1 MAETIP
7 PAPKPILPICAAIY
21 RPVAPLANA
30 FMRFCAGAIFIP
42 HGAQKLL
49 GGAAADKFVVALG
62 LANPAPWAAFLGTL
76 ELAGGIMLALG
87 LLTRPVALLLAAEL
101 LTMIFAV
108 HVHNGFAWSSGGVQ
122 YPLLLLALCLAALFR
137 GGGRYSLDRLIG
149 KEF

>member
-1 MAETIP
+1 MAENALPT
-7 PAPKPILPICAAIY
+7 PKPILPVCAAIY
-21 RPVAPLANA
+21 RPFAPLSYA
-30 FMRFCAGAIFIP
+30 FTRFCAGAIFIP
-42 HGAQKLL
+42 HGMQKLL
-49 GGAAADKFVVALG
+49 GGAAADKFVAALG
-62 LANPAPWAAFLGTL
+62 LADPTPWAGVMGVL
-76 ELAGGIMLALG
+76 ELVGGIMLALG

-108 HVHNGFAWSSGGVQ
+108 HIHNGFAWSNGGIQ

>member
-1 MAETIP
+1 MAENTLST
-7 PAPKPILPICAAIY
+7 PKPILPICAAIY
-21 RPVAPLANA
+21 RPFAPLSYA
-30 FMRFCAGAIFIP
+30 FMRFCTGAIFIP
-42 HGAQKLL
+42 HGMQKLL

-62 LANPAPWAAFLGTL
+62 LADPAPWAGAMGIL

-87 LLTRPVALLLAAEL
+87 LLTRPVALLFTAEL
-101 LTMIFAV
+101 LAMIFAV
-108 HVHNGFAWSSGGVQ
+108 HSHNGFAWSNGGIQ